1 MRIEVGG
8 AQITESVADLLEDIQ
23 NDADYTAEIYSGI
36 DTLVRHIVLDLD
48 LADSE
53 SMRLIRVLQF
63 VRRDYQILSNPPE
76 LDDPAN
82 DEPTAQL

>member
-23 NDADYTAEIYSGI
+23 NGTAYTAEIYSGI
-36 DTLVRHIVLDLD
+36 DTILRHIVLDLD
-48 LADSE
+48 LDDTE
-53 SMRLIRVLQF
+53 SMRLIRILQF
-63 VRRDYQILSNPPE
+63 IRRDYQILATPPD

-82 DEPTAQL
+82 DQPTASF